1 MNGSVEKALRA
12 AAPCDLPMQ
21 VRRRAHSVE
30 SCAQGDI
37 TVPLA
42 PVCVA
47 TEALFYPNAAHVK
60 VNDDDPLARFDRRMG
75 FEDVERTLREE
86 MEKLDKII
94 ANKQVVLP
102 VTMHFNVTGTH

>member
-1 MNGSVEKALRA
+1 
-12 AAPCDLPMQ
+12 MQ
-21 VRRRAHSVE
+21 VRWRTHGAE
-30 SCAQGDI
+30 PCDQGDI

-42 PVCVA
+42 PVCAA
-47 TEALFYPNAAHVK
+47 TEALFYPNASHVK

-94 ANKQVVLP
+94 ANKQVVLSESRCISMCYRYAS
-102 VTMHFNVTGTH
+102 T